1 MEKAK
6 KNPFLLTLIIIS
18 LIVGGGALA
27 YGFVKKSEFVKKNK
41 TYKSRVNEL
50 DQMESMEG
58 YPNQEN
64 INKLKDSL
72 SSYRGKIEGLRSAL
86 QSSTITSLKTIPSSK
101 FASNLVKANKRIKAL
116 YNEKGIL
123 LPEDWYC
130 GFEKYRTVP
139 APRAATGILNY
150 QLGAMDW
157 LHTTLADHN
166 PQELLNIY
174 RKSANAEVNAGEDM
188 NKKSNYRDKSKL
200 QIPYSVSMPIQL
212 TFIGYEENARS
223 FLNALI
229 RSNEYLF
236 TIDTIKLK
244 LVETKAKSEENNEGG
259 GLPQEQE
266 SSDESLDQIFES
278 EGNGEGGLALPDK
291 LELSDEKLFNQVLG
305 QEMVAVF
312 IDLNLVY
319 FQKQAELPEIK

>member
-18 LIVGGGALA
+18 LIVGGGALV

-50 DQMESMEG
+50 GQMESMEG

-123 LPEDWYC
+123 LPENWYC

-188 NKKSNYRDKSKL
+188 NKKSYYRDKSKR

-212 TFIGYEENARS
+212 TFICYEENARS

-244 LVETKAKSEENNEGG
+244 LVENRAKSEESNEGG
-259 GLPQEQE
+259 GLPQEQD
-266 SSDESLDQIFES
+266 SSGESLDQIFES

-319 FQKQAELPEIK
+319 FQKQAELPEIE